1 MKESTAAAHKP
12 FAAAPNPFG
21 GALDGKRRT
30 PRPSPRDTTVLSAL
44 EVVEIPMSDLGA
56 LPVRAYLTACLL
68 AGVIGLW
75 LGRVA
80 WGERDEPGGLEVA
93 LYLLCGGGVSL
104 LYALRVA
111 APGETAMT
119 VALNLATPLLGAL
132 PVLWMT
138 FALAFTGHE
147 RWRTENRIVALAT
160 PAFVWV
166 LLAWSSGTHG
176 LARRSVTP
184 VADGPFTLLGYGLG
198 PAGGAFVLFAYAL
211 CIAGAFLVVDLYERT
226 GNRYR
231 LQTFVVLLG
240 TLFPF
245 LAGIATFV
253 DVGSYA
259 NLSWLPTAFVIH
271 GVFLYG
277 TVFWLGTLDAAVVA
291 RDTAVEV
298 MQDPVIVSGSDGR
311 IRDRNPA
318 ADAILP
324 PDAVGSSIS
333 EAFPRLETGAEHPIS
348 VGDRQ
353 FDIQENPITDPR
365 GTDRGHVFLL
375 RDVTAREQRQ
385 AELER
390 REAELERQN
399 ERLAEFAG
407 VVSHDLRN
415 PLAAASA
422 AVELARQR
430 DGDPDGALERAA
442 NAHERMDDM
451 IEGLLALATAGE
463 TVDEFDRV
471 SLDGTVRRVWSRLE
485 TAEATL
491 TVEGSDAT
499 ALADRDRLEQL
510 ISNLFR
516 NAIDHAGEDVAVT
529 VAITGDGD
537 RAAVAIGDDGPGI
550 PAEERERVTER
561 GVSLGGGTGLGLAIV
576 GDIAEAHGWTLS
588 VAESDAGGA
597 EFVIA
602 GIERADS

>member
-1 MKESTAAAHKP
+1 
-12 FAAAPNPFG
+12 
-21 GALDGKRRT
+21 
-30 PRPSPRDTTVLSAL
+30 
-44 EVVEIPMSDLGA
+44 MSDLGA
-56 LPVRAYLTACLL
+56 LPVQAYLTACLL

-80 WGERDEPGGLEVA
+80 WRERDQPGGLEVA
-93 LYLLCGGGVSL
+93 LYLLCGGGISL
-104 LYALRVA
+104 LYALRIA
-111 APGETAMT
+111 ASGEVAMT

-132 PVLWMT
+132 PVLWIL
-138 FALAFTGHE
+138 FALAFTGHD

-176 LARRSVTP
+176 LARGPVTP
-184 VADGPFTLLGYGLG
+184 VVDGPFTLLGYGLG
-198 PAGGAFVLFAYAL
+198 PVGGAYVLLAYGL
-211 CIAGAFLVVDLYERT
+211 CVAGALLVVDLYERT

-245 LAGIATFV
+245 LAGVATFV
-253 DVGSYA
+253 DTGSYSD
-259 NLSWLPTAFVIH
+259 LSWLPTAFVIH

-311 IRDRNPA
+311 IRDLNPA
-318 ADAILP
+318 AEAILP
-324 PDAVGSSIS
+324 PDAVGSSLS
-333 EAFPRLETGAEHPIS
+333 AVFPRLEVGVEHPIAI
-348 VGDRQ
+348 GDRQ

-385 AELER
+385 AALER

-399 ERLAEFAG
+399 ERLEEFAG

-430 DGDPDGALERAA
+430 GDDPDGALDRAA

-463 TVDEFDRV
+463 TVDDLDRV

-485 TAEATL
+485 TGDATL
-491 TVEGSDAT
+491 TVEGDAT
-499 ALADRDRLEQL
+499 ALADGDRLEQL
-510 ISNLFR
+510 LSNLFR
-516 NAIDHAGEDVAVT
+516 NAIEHGGEDVRVAVS
-529 VAITGDGD
+529 VAVHGD
-537 RAAVAIGDDGPGI
+537 RVAVAVSDDGPGI
-550 PAEERERVTER
+550 PAAERERVTER

-576 GDIAEAHGWTLS
+576 GDIVEAHGWTLS
-588 VAESDAGGA
+588 VDESDAGGA
-597 EFVIA
+597 RFVV
-602 GIERADS
+602 GGMEVADP

>member
-1 MKESTAAAHKP
+1 
-12 FAAAPNPFG
+12 
-21 GALDGKRRT
+21 
-30 PRPSPRDTTVLSAL
+30 
-44 EVVEIPMSDLGA
+44 MSDLGA
-56 LPVRAYLTACLL
+56 LPVQAYLTACLL
-68 AGVIGLW
+68 AGGIGLW

-80 WGERDEPGGLEVA
+80 WRERDEPGGIEVA
-93 LYLLCGGGVSL
+93 LYLLCGGGASL

-111 APGETAMT
+111 APGEVAMR
-119 VALNLATPLLGAL
+119 VALNLSTPLMGAL
-132 PVLWMT
+132 PVLWT
-138 FALAFTGHE
+138 LFALAFTGHD

-166 LLAWSSGTHG
+166 LLAWSSATHG
-176 LARRSVTP
+176 LARRSVAP
-184 VADGPFTLLGYGLG
+184 VTEGPFTLLGYGLG
-198 PAGGAFVLFAYAL
+198 PAGGLFVLLAYGL
-211 CIAGAFLVVDLYERT
+211 CVAGAFLVVDLYERT

-311 IRDRNPA
+311 IRDLNPA
-318 ADAILP
+318 AEAILP
-324 PDAVGSSIS
+324 PDAVGSSLS
-333 EAFPRLETGAEHPIS
+333 EVFPRLEVGVEHPIAID
-348 VGDRQ
+348 GRQ

-375 RDVTAREQRQ
+375 RDVTAREERQ

-399 ERLAEFAG
+399 ERLEEFAG

-422 AVELARQR
+422 GVELARQR
-430 DGDPDGALERAA
+430 GDDPDGALERAA

-463 TVDEFDRV
+463 TVDELDRV

-491 TVEGSDAT
+491 TVEGGDAT
-499 ALADRDRLEQL
+499 VLADRDRLEQL
-510 ISNLFR
+510 VSNLFR
-516 NAIDHAGEDVAVT
+516 NAVDHAGEDVAVT
-529 VAITGDGD
+529 VSIEADGD
-537 RAAVAIGDDGPGI
+537 RVALAVGDDGPGV
-550 PAEERERVTER
+550 PAAERERVTER
-561 GVSLGGGTGLGLAIV
+561 GVSLGDGTGLGLAIV
-576 GDIAEAHGWTLS
+576 GDIVEAHGWSLS

-597 EFVIA
+597 EFLVEGMEA
-602 GIERADS
+602 ADA